1 MIGYASIP
9 HECGLQVIPA
19 AAGNEPK
26 AQGWGAVE
34 SGQAIYRG

>member
-19 AAGNEPK
+19 AADNEPK
-26 AQGWGAVE
+26 APKLGC
-34 SGQAIYRG
+34 S